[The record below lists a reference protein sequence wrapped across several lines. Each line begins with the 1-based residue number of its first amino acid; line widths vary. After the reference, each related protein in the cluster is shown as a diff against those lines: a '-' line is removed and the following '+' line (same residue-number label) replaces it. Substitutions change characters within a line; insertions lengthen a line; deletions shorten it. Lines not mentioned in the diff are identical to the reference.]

1 MTDTYRVTAP
11 YITLKSKAVTGGEQV
26 LSYFAGALVP
36 ESVDLEDLARHIRK
50 GMVEKIEGADL
61 KAVQAQQADEEKAA
75 AKAAEA
81 PEDKAGAAAV
91 KAAQADA
98 DQAAA
103 DKAAAEKSEEK
114 AEPEVRAKPTKA
126 GGS

>member
-1 MTDTYRVTAP
+1 MTDIYRVTAP
-11 YITLKSKAVTGGEQV
+11 YITLKSKAETGGEQV

-36 ESVDLEDLARHIRK
+36 ETVDLEDLARHIRK
-50 GMVEKIEGADL
+50 GMVEKVEGADL
-61 KAVQAQQADEEKAA
+61 KAVQTQQAEADKAE
-75 AKAAEA
+75 KAAEA

-91 KAAQADA
+91 KSAQAEVDR
-98 DQAAA
+98 AAA
-103 DKAAAEKSEEK
+103 DKAAAEKAEEK